1 MLTDRRALLEHEI
14 KKAHDDAAAMYLSIV
29 ISGTAVHDT
38 EYQVLKERVASL
50 QFDLNIVNRLLY
62 QGRYD

>member
-14 KKAHDDAAAMYLSIV
+14 KKAHDEAAAMYLSIV
-29 ISGTAVHDT
+29 ISGANVHDP

-50 QFDLNIVNRLLY
+50 QFDLNIVNRLIHN
-62 QGRYD
+62 GSK

>member
-29 ISGTAVHDT
+29 VSGADVNDP
-38 EYQVLKERVASL
+38 EYQVLKERVSSL
-50 QFDLNIVNRLLY
+50 QFDLNIVNRLIHN
-62 QGRYD
+62 GSK